1 MKLPTGSLNR
11 LLVWMLAL
19 ALPAAALVAC
29 GGGSDPAP
37 PLPPLTRMVTLSGA
51 QETAL
56 VASPASGSGTLTVDQ
71 TTRVVTGSISFF
83 GLTSA
88 TAAHIHTAG
97 LGSDGPVLVGLTLAG
112 VALML
117 WTLNP
122 NLAWPA
128 AWPLLVVPLVPTGAA
143 LACLIA
149 AQARSER
156 AAFADVRSQATADMA
171 MLREVAA
178 L

>member
-1 MKLPTGSLNR
+1 MHPLFHLIATQPQLLADHAQAYAGLVAAEIPRVSSTFKRKLLLN
-11 LLVWMLAL
+11 AL
-19 ALPAAALVAC
+19 AL
-29 GGGSDPAP
+29 
-37 PLPPLTRMVTLSGA
+37 
-51 QETAL
+51 
-56 VASPASGSGTLTVDQ
+56 
-71 TTRVVTGSISFF
+71 I
-83 GLTSA
+83 GL
-88 TAAHIHTAG
+88 
-97 LGSDGPVLVGLTLAG
+97 LVGLTLAG

-117 WTLNP
+117 WALNP

-128 AWPLLVVPLVPTGAA
+128 AWPLLVVPLVPTAAA

>member
-1 MKLPTGSLNR
+1 MHPLFHLIATRPQLLADHAEAYAGLVAAEIPRVSSAFKRKLLLN
-11 LLVWMLAL
+11 AL
-19 ALPAAALVAC
+19 ALV
-29 GGGSDPAP
+29 
-37 PLPPLTRMVTLSGA
+37 
-51 QETAL
+51 
-56 VASPASGSGTLTVDQ
+56 
-71 TTRVVTGSISFF
+71 
-83 GLTSA
+83 GL
-88 TAAHIHTAG
+88 
-97 LGSDGPVLVGLTLAG
+97 LVGLTLAG

-117 WTLNP
+117 WALNPNP

-156 AAFADVRSQATADMA
+156 AAFAEVRSQATADMA

>member
-1 MKLPTGSLNR
+1 
-11 LLVWMLAL
+11 
-19 ALPAAALVAC
+19 
-29 GGGSDPAP
+29 
-37 PLPPLTRMVTLSGA
+37 
-51 QETAL
+51 
-56 VASPASGSGTLTVDQ
+56 
-71 TTRVVTGSISFF
+71 
-83 GLTSA
+83 
-88 TAAHIHTAG
+88 
-97 LGSDGPVLVGLTLAG
+97 
-112 VALML
+112 ML
-117 WTLNP
+117 WAVNP

-128 AWPLLVVPLVPTGAA
+128 AWPLLVVPLVPTVAA